1 MSITQEL
8 ETLHS
13 QTPTQR
19 GKEGVE
25 EKYQQLKEAHYV
37 EAMHM
42 LQMSVDDSLAYAG
55 QWKDYETYVQ
65 AVEDE
70 FKLKVLFAV
79 ENMTSSEKVDNHILK
94 LEILRANLCVACKNL
109 YTAMVECKETLTH
122 HKLYWKSQS
131 LASTA
136 TEAEAEVA
144 HILKPY
150 SELTNKM
157 ESMFVNV
164 ERMYKMVADQVPSF
178 QGVSKRMFIV
188 ENGRDEL

>member
-13 QTPTQR
+13 MTPTQR

-25 EKYQQLKEAHYV
+25 EKYQQLKNAHYA
-37 EAMHM
+37 EAMRI

-55 QWKDYETYVQ
+55 QWKDYGTYVQ
-65 AVEDE
+65 SVEDE
-70 FKLKVLFAV
+70 FKSKVLFDLGNFA
-79 ENMTSSEKVDNHILK
+79 SSAKVDQHILK

-109 YTAMVECKETLTH
+109 YSAWAEVKETLLY
-122 HKLYWKSQS
+122 HKLYWKAQS

-136 TEAEAEVA
+136 TDAEAEVA
-144 HILKPY
+144 GILRPY
-150 SELTNKM
+150 VELVNQM
-157 ESMFVNV
+157 ECMFSNT
-164 ERMYKMVADQVPSF
+164 ERMYKTVADQIPSF